1 MMTLARRNELKRA
14 PGGIHLRC
22 FYEPVPPDGIT
33 PLTYN
38 AEFRVAKTI
47 RDQLEHL
54 SIENRFEIDRIKDNL
69 LGDLR

>member
-14 PGGIHLRC
+14 PGGI
-22 FYEPVPPDGIT
+22 P